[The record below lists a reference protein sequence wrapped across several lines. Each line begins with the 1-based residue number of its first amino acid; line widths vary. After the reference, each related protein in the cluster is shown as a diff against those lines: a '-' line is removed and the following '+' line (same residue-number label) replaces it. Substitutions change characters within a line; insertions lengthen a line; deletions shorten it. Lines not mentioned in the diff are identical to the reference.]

1 MPAISCSQR
10 KARANRVNVPVPLT
24 PDDLLKESQL
34 AAFEEQMNM
43 PEWFGFVVDRRNC
56 SADALGDYNFLATED
71 KNNWDNNS
79 IIPHGSKASKIG
91 CKHITNRY
99 NDLDIIFSEDAICR

>member
-1 MPAISCSQR
+1 M

-43 PEWFGFVVDRRNC
+43 PEWFGFVVDRRKC
-56 SADALGDYNFLATED
+56 TADALGDYNFLATED
-71 KNNWDNNS
+71 KNNWDNDS